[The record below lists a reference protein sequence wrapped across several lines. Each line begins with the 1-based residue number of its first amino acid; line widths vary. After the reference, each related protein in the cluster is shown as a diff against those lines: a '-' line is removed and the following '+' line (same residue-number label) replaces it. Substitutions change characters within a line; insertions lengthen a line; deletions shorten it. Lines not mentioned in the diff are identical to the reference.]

1 MVYAAQVTMD
11 STAGVPWLSLLVALP
26 LVFALLLWLV
36 RPLRSAGREV
46 ALMVSVAVL
55 AGVLVMMFT
64 GYDFS
69 ATDGVFQLGENYR
82 WIEAIGLSWA
92 LGVNGLGLVMI
103 ILATALTPLVLLA
116 SWNEGEDAD
125 SRAGYAAHILALEA
139 FMILLFSAR
148 DLLLFYIAFEGMLVP
163 LYFLVGR
170 YGHGDAAR
178 RRHAAIKFVLYS
190 LAGGLVMLFGVIG
203 VYVYGPGATG
213 AADAFHLDRLTASG
227 ALDAGNMGFFLMLTF
242 LIAFAIKAPMV
253 PVHTWLPS
261 TAKVARGGTS
271 TLLVGVLDK
280 VGTWGMIV
288 ICWPIFPHESAK
300 VAPVII
306 VLALVSI
313 LWGAL
318 AAIAQKDLMRLVSF
332 TSISHFGYMVM
343 ALYIGSQS
351 AIEGAM
357 LYMVAHGVSI
367 AALFL
372 LGGWLT
378 EKAHTQNIA
387 DFRGFQRVTPVLAGL
402 FLVSGLAAIGLP
414 GLSGFLPEYM
424 ILMGTFQMSLVSAL
438 VAVLGVVLASV
449 YILLPYQTIFAGPV
463 DGKVRQAADLN
474 LREKLIMVPLVLAMF
489 GLGFLPGPT
498 LDLIKP
504 DAAAFYQVVSLTDIA
519 SGEGA
524 TTSDAQVSSEGS
536 NN

>member
-11 STAGVPWLSLLVALP
+11 STAGAPWLSLLVALP

-82 WIEAIGLSWA
+82 WIKASGLSWA

-139 FMILLFSAR
+139 FMILLFAAR

-213 AADAFHLDRLTASG
+213 AADAFHLDRLTADG

-253 PVHTWLPS
+253 PGHTWLPS
-261 TAKVARGGTS
+261 TAKGARGGTS

-343 ALYIGSQS
+343 ALPRFAVRHRRCHALHG
-351 AIEGAM
+351 GARC
-357 LYMVAHGVSI
+357 LY
-367 AALFL
+367 
-372 LGGWLT
+372 
-378 EKAHTQNIA
+378 
-387 DFRGFQRVTPVLAGL
+387 RGAVLVG
-402 FLVSGLAAIGLP
+402 GLAHRKGPHPKHRRLP
-414 GLSGFLPEYM
+414 WFPARHPGSGWF
-424 ILMGTFQMSLVSAL
+424 
-438 VAVLGVVLASV
+438 
-449 YILLPYQTIFAGPV
+449 
-463 DGKVRQAADLN
+463 
-474 LREKLIMVPLVLAMF
+474 VPGF
-489 GLGFLPGPT
+489 GLGGHRPARPVGIPAGVHDLDGYFPDEPG
-498 LDLIKP
+498 
-504 DAAAFYQVVSLTDIA
+504 
-519 SGEGA
+519 
-524 TTSDAQVSSEGS
+524 
-536 NN
+536 